1 MIALEQQV
9 NLFQPIFRAERTL
22 FSTTFIAGFLGVTTA
37 LLVLLWAFAWRQ
49 VIRLEHE
56 VATVEAAR
64 LERSDAL
71 RRVGAGFASD
81 PASVAARAKELAA
94 GIERTERTLALIRQ
108 GVVGSTTGF
117 SARLHALA
125 RPEVPGLW
133 LTRIALT
140 GRDAAFAGMTQDA
153 AAIPRY
159 LQALAGDPAFATLR
173 VDSFRADQDRDR
185 GSGIAFVAG
194 DGDLFTDEERGG
206 RRARSGDPR

>member
-22 FSTTFIAGFLGVTTA
+22 FSTTFIAGFLGVTA
-37 LLVLLWAFAWRQ
+37 AVLVLLWAFAWRQ
-49 VIRLEHE
+49 VVRLEHE

-64 LERSDAL
+64 LERSNAL

-81 PASVAARAKELAA
+81 PASVTARAKELAA
-94 GIERTERTLALIRQ
+94 GIERTERTLALIRE
-108 GVVGSTTGF
+108 GTVGSTTGF
-117 SARLHALA
+117 AARLHALA

-159 LQALAGDPAFATLR
+159 LQALAEDPAFATLR

-185 GSGIAFVAG
+185 AGGIAFVAG
-194 DGDLFTDEERGG
+194 NGDLFTDEERGG
-206 RRARSGDPR
+206 HGARSGDPR

>member
-22 FSTTFIAGFLGVTTA
+22 FATTFIAGFLGVTTA
-37 LLVLLWAFAWRQ
+37 VLVLLWTFAWRQ
-49 VIRLEHE
+49 VVRLEHE

-64 LERSDAL
+64 LERSNAL

-81 PASVAARAKELAA
+81 PASITARAKELAA

-108 GVVGSTTGF
+108 GAVGSTTGF

-125 RPEVPGLW
+125 RPDVPGLW

-140 GRDAAFAGMTQDA
+140 GRDAAFAGMTRDA
-153 AAIPRY
+153 AVIPRY
-159 LQALAGDPAFATLR
+159 LQSLAEDPAFATLR
-173 VDSFRADQDRDR
+173 VDSFRAGQDRD
-185 GSGIAFVAG
+185 GDGGIAFVAG
-194 DGDLFTDEERGG
+194 NGELFTEEERGSQG
-206 RRARSGDPR
+206 RRSGERP